1 METTDKPK
9 KPGLDRLTY
18 TIRESQE
25 VSGLSHMTIWR
36 RMRDGQLKSTK
47 VGRRRLIDAHSLHQL
62 IGIAS

>member
-1 METTDKPK
+1 MTDDDIAK
-9 KPGLDRLTY
+9 KPGLARLTY

-36 RMRDGQLKSTK
+36 KMRDGKLKSTK